1 MQMCPWSGWEAGGS
15 MQTRGR
21 CLHVDKL
28 GWLPTRLRA
37 PVGPAAVP
45 AKVASLSRHP
55 LSLGPYLLRIALDL
69 TLIHFLLP
77 EQLPPVSEYLH
88 SWSPQRFSL
97 PVANPTTSS
106 SPPPRARS
114 ARRLPP
120 QPPQPSRSP
129 RDRPITTPGVR
140 AGVSLLLPPV
150 PSEPP
155 PSPWPAG
162 MQVSIACTEQNL
174 RSRSSEDRLCGPR
187 PGPGGGNGG
196 PVGGGHGNPSGGG
209 GSGFKARAALVPR
222 PPAPAGALREST
234 GRSTGMKYRNLGKSG
249 LRVSCLGLGTWVT
262 FGSQIS
268 DETAEDVL
276 TIAYEH
282 GINLFDTAEVY
293 AAGKAERTLGNILKR
308 KGWRRS
314 SYVITTKIFG
324 GGQAETERGLSRKHI
339 IEGLRG
345 SLERLQLEYV
355 DIVFANRSD
364 PNSPM
369 EEIVRAMTYVI
380 NQGLALYWGT
390 SRWGAAEIMEAY
402 SMARQFNLIPP
413 VCEQVEHHLFQRE
426 KAEMQLPELYHKI
439 GVGSVTWSPLACGLI
454 TSKYD
459 GRLPDS
465 CRASIKGYQWLK
477 DKVQSEDGKK
487 QQAKAMDLLP
497 IAHQLGCT
505 VAQLAIAWCLRSEGV
520 SSVLLG
526 VSSEEQL
533 MEHLG
538 SLQVLSQLTPQMVME
553 IDGLLGNKSHSKK

>member
-1 MQMCPWSGWEAGGS
+1 
-15 MQTRGR
+15 
-21 CLHVDKL
+21 
-28 GWLPTRLRA
+28 
-37 PVGPAAVP
+37 
-45 AKVASLSRHP
+45 
-55 LSLGPYLLRIALDL
+55 
-69 TLIHFLLP
+69 
-77 EQLPPVSEYLH
+77 
-88 SWSPQRFSL
+88 
-97 PVANPTTSS
+97 
-106 SPPPRARS
+106 
-114 ARRLPP
+114 
-120 QPPQPSRSP
+120 
-129 RDRPITTPGVR
+129 
-140 AGVSLLLPPV
+140 
-150 PSEPP
+150 
-155 PSPWPAG
+155 

-196 PVGGGHGNPSGGG
+196 PVGGGHGNPPGGG
-209 GSGFKARAALVPR
+209 GSSSKSRAAVVPR

-234 GRSTGMKYRNLGKSG
+234 GRGTGMKYRNLGKSG

-268 DETAEDVL
+268 DETAEDLL
-276 TIAYEH
+276 TVAYEH
-282 GINLFDTAEVY
+282 GVNLFDTAEVY
-293 AAGKAERTLGNILKR
+293 AAGKAERTLGNILKS

-314 SYVITTKIFG
+314 SYVITTKIFW

-339 IEGLRG
+339 IEGLQG
-345 SLERLQLEYV
+345 SLDRLQLEYV

-390 SRWGAAEIMEAY
+390 SRWSAAEIMEAY

-413 VCEQVEHHLFQRE
+413 VCEQAENHFFQRE
-426 KAEMQLPELYHKI
+426 KVEMQLPELYHKI

-459 GRLPDS
+459 GRVPDT
-465 CRASIKGYQWLK
+465 CKATVKGYQWLK
-477 DKVQSEDGKK
+477 EKVQSEEGKK
-487 QQAKAMDLLP
+487 QQARVMDLLP
-497 IAHQLGCT
+497 IAHQLDCT

-538 SLQVLSQLTPQMVME
+538 SLQVLSQLTPQTVME
-553 IDGLLGNKSHSKK
+553 IDALLGNKSHSKK